1 MLLLNTGNLEP
12 VVSPMEKNLPIIGE
26 YYSEITDVVTEVVGD
41 LNDAE
46 DFCLVVEYHL
56 RHIYSDREFDFK
68 ETFTLLKSNPRI
80 NAFATYL
87 REHGLD
93 TTMDAD
99 LIGVREKI
107 KITYEYLGGFAYP
120 IIYDRIFIGLPN
132 KDEISE

>member
-1 MLLLNTGNLEP
+1 MLLLNVGTLEP
-12 VVSPMEKNLPIIGE
+12 VVSPMAKNLPIIGE
-26 YYSEITDVVTEVVGD
+26 YYSEITDVVTEVVGG

-46 DFCLVVEYHL
+46 DFCLVIGYHL
-56 RHIYSDREFDFK
+56 RHIYTDCEFDFK

-80 NAFATYL
+80 NTFDMYL
-87 REHGLD
+87 KEHGLD

-120 IIYDRIFIGLPN
+120 IIYDRIFMGISHGS
-132 KDEISE
+132 EITD